1 MRLTANSLQLKKM
14 KQLIY
19 HIMRRIPGILL
30 AVLAVASAVAQKP
43 VMHIVVS
50 RHDTIQFSV
59 VDWPGDRYTWDIYDD
74 PTVNFALENDRL
86 DPALYFV
93 NGMYEGHSVQVTN
106 LPAGFYFVR
115 VMVWDEENC
124 TNNLLVYSIEVLEV
138 PEADLYGDEACF
150 GDPTFLRVVLT
161 GVGPWDIIYT
171 DGMEDKSVNL
181 IGQPGE
187 EQEIRI
193 HPRPMDPTD
202 EMIIRE
208 YWINYIKD
216 HGTGGENFEESERAK
231 IIIYPLPSNS
241 RIYIKRDD

>member
-1 MRLTANSLQLKKM
+1 M

-30 AVLAVASAVAQKP
+30 AVLAVASAMAQKP

-50 RHDTIQFSV
+50 QHDTIEFSV

-74 PTVNFALENDRL
+74 PDVNFALENDRL

-106 LPAGFYFVR
+106 LPPGLYFVR
-115 VMVWDEENC
+115 VMVWDEVMC
-124 TNNLLVYSIEVLEV
+124 TNNLLVYSLEVLAV

-150 GDPTFLRVVLT
+150 GDPTYLRVVLT

-171 DGMEDKSVNL
+171 DGLEDKSVNL
-181 IGQPGE
+181 NGQPGE
-187 EQEIRI
+187 DQYFPV
-193 HPRPMDPTD
+193 HPMSMEPIDAV
-202 EMIIRE
+202 IIRE
-208 YWINYIKD
+208 YWITYIKD
-216 HGTGGENFEESERAK
+216 HGTGGENFEDSEK
-231 IIIYPLPSNS
+231 GTIVIYPLPSS
-241 RIYIKRDD
+241 SKIYIKKD